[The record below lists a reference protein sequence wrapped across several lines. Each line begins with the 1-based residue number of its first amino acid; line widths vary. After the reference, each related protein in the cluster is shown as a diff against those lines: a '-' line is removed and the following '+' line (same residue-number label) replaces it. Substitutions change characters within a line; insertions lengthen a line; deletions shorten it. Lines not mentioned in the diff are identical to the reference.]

1 MPLRKSTKRT
11 EYLNNYLES
20 GDVSDVI
27 EWGKDK
33 YPVDALCSDHR
44 FVDALNFVRRGYRM
58 MHDGCFA
65 QEFFDILYSLEVESR
80 ILSSGQ
86 NSRTAKEQLKQC
98 LIDEFEQFHDYE
110 PYILGEEFAF
120 RLHDDTGRYMKLIN
134 SVRKDFPLVYS
145 ELLKCNTMS
154 DHFIPILLLCND
166 MTLVRD
172 FAKGITKPEVYK
184 ESVSEF
190 GDDFSFLSVKKR
202 ISMFRLCSDAPEV
215 ELTRGLDVFRIFE
228 FANDNTWQALNLIMR
243 YQPTLIPHDLYWK
256 LAVLITVRRM
266 RKLVDE
272 GDSFL
277 EKSECADLDEDT
289 VRKLCPAAENILE
302 DMELMLRTYMPEIN
316 DFDLFAGEGGIL
328 QAVINL
334 CGYPN
339 HEIALC
345 IISNYDMALRE
356 YNNHEMDSEDFTL
369 EDWEKPHEMFTF
381 EDWEKPHECDIMV
394 LKRAVNTYCKGDA
407 SMLHDYVIATYREAV
422 GYAKE
427 WRDWYIR
434 MNSMLNAPHP
444 NDFYI
449 DKYQMFFKYADLF
462 LDYDVLDDGV
472 SEDTSDFYE
481 DIENISPEWDDNGD
495 DEAYAY
501 DANGQLVDDDE
512 MPS

>member
-20 GDVSDVI
+20 GDVTDVI

-98 LIDEFEQFHDYE
+98 LINEFEQFHDYE

-172 FAKGITKPEVYK
+172 FVKGIAKPELYK
-184 ESVSEF
+184 EVISEF
-190 GDDFSFLSVKKR
+190 GDGFNFGCLY
-202 ISMFRLCSDAPEV
+202 SDATEM
-215 ELTRGLDVFRIFE
+215 ELMRGLDVFRIFE
-228 FANDNTWQALNLIMR
+228 FANDNTWQALNIIMR
-243 YQPTLIPHDLYWK
+243 YQPTLIPHNLYWK

-266 RKLVDE
+266 RKLEDE

-289 VRKLCPAAENILE
+289 VGKLCPAAENILE
-302 DMELMLRTYMPEIN
+302 DVELMLRTYMPEII
-316 DFDLFAGEGGIL
+316 DFDLFAGEYGIIQL
-328 QAVINL
+328 LINL
-334 CGYPN
+334 CGYHI
-339 HEIALC
+339 HEF
-345 IISNYDMALRE
+345 DPKE
-356 YNNHEMDSEDFTL
+356 FDSD
-369 EDWEKPHEMFTF
+369 DWFTF
-381 EDWEKPHECDIMV
+381 DYWECPHECDLVV
-394 LKRAVNTYCKGDA
+394 LKQAVITYCKGDET
-407 SMLHDYVIATYREAV
+407 MLHDYMKATAENIT
-422 GYAKE
+422 GFAKK
-427 WRDWYIR
+427 WRDWHSR
-434 MNSMLNAPHP
+434 MNSEHSTP
-444 NDFYI
+444 NIDDFYCDI
-449 DKYQMFFKYADLF
+449 YQKFLMYADLF
-462 LDYDVLDDGV
+462 SEYNSAVTDYDVLDIEDD
-472 SEDTSDFYE
+472 SEA
-481 DIENISPEWDDNGD
+481 IPLEWDDTGD
-495 DEAYAY
+495 DESYAY
-501 DANGQLVDDDE
+501 DANGQLVDVDEIPSEWDDMGNDE
-512 MPS
+512 AISGKQHFGYLKRLRFKRRCIGD